1 MDTTQRAEQCH
12 LSENMNPQSSWTIP
26 ERVTVVD
33 SHTGG
38 EPTRVIISGQPPLGG
53 GTMLERREVFRQHY
67 DHFRSGVINEPRGS
81 DVWVG
86 AILEQPLHAESLTG
100 VIFFNNASYLGM
112 CGHGTIGLL
121 VTLHALGRASLGTH
135 QLETPVGNIQATL
148 HDAQTVSLANVPSY
162 RLHKQVSV
170 TVPDYGTL
178 SGDVAFGGNWFF
190 LVESSPIPVVW
201 ENLEALDR
209 LAKSIRRALW
219 DAGIRGADGAEI
231 DHVEL
236 FGPAA
241 DIGAD
246 SRNYVLCPGGAY
258 DRSPCGT
265 GTSAKLA
272 CLAADGK
279 LAPGQIWR
287 QASIIGSQFEAQ
299 YQWQGDR
306 IVPTIKGTAYV
317 TAETVLRFQSS
328 DPLIEGIRS

>member
-1 MDTTQRAEQCH
+1 MISASPNVREW
-12 LSENMNPQSSWTIP
+12 NIP
-26 ERVTVVD
+26 DRVEVID

-38 EPTRVIISGQPPLGG
+38 EPTRVIVSGQPPLGS
-53 GTMLERREVFRQHY
+53 GTMLERREVFRHQF
-67 DHFRSGVINEPRGS
+67 DHFRASVINEPRGS

-86 AILEQPLHAESLTG
+86 AILETPLDPRCLTG

-121 VTLHALGRASLGTH
+121 VTLHAMGRAAVGTH
-135 QLETPVGNIQATL
+135 LLETPVGTITVTL
-148 HDAQTVSLANVPSY
+148 HDPNTVSLANVPSY

-170 TVPDYGTL
+170 SVPEYGMI

-190 LVESSPIPVVW
+190 LVERSPEPVVPNNI
-201 ENLEALDR
+201 ERLDR
-209 LAKSIRRALW
+209 LTKAIRVALW
-219 DAGIRGADGAEI
+219 EAGIRGADGVEI

-236 FGPAA
+236 FGPGD

-272 CLAADGK
+272 CLASDGK
-279 LAPGQIWR
+279 LQPGQIWR
-287 QASIIGSQFEAQ
+287 QASIIGSQFEASF
-299 YQWQGDR
+299 QWQGDR
-306 IVPTIKGTAYV
+306 VIPHITGTAFI
-317 TAETVLRFQSS
+317 TGESVLRFQSN
-328 DPLIEGIRS
+328 DPLREGIRS